1 MGIRSD
7 WVITTAHPSFM
18 MRTMQQM
25 SFITVLSAHF
35 LSISIL
41 ISSLCDTLPNFH
53 ESVYG
58 RAFIQKLKL
67 RF

>member
-1 MGIRSD
+1 MRSD
-7 WVITTAHPSFM
+7 WVITTAHLFLM

-53 ESVYG
+53 KSVYG
-58 RAFIQKLKL
+58 RVFIEKLKL